1 MLELKKAEYIGDYV
15 LNLSFNNGKSGVVD
29 LEQTLFNDKRT
40 IFATLRDKSNFRNFK
55 VEHSTIVWSDE
66 LDMAPEYLFF
76 LAFKDEPELQDQ
88 FKAWGYVA

>member
-29 LEQTLFNDKRT
+29 LEQTLFDDKRT

-55 VEHSTIVWSDE
+55 VEHSTIVWNNE
-66 LDMAPEYLFF
+66 LDIAPEYLFF
-76 LAFKDEPELQDQ
+76 LAFKNEPELQDQ
-88 FKAWGYVA
+88 FKTWGYVA

>member
-1 MLELKKAEYIGDYV
+1 MLEVKKAEYMGDY
-15 LNLSFNNGKSGVVD
+15 LINLSFNNGKSGVVD
-29 LEQTLFNDKRT
+29 LEQALFDDKRE

-76 LAFKDEPELQDQ
+76 LAFKNEPELQDQ
-88 FKAWGYVA
+88 FKTWGYVA